1 MSLVLTIVGVFV
13 VLLVLGLVGGYVVNL
28 YNQLVS
34 LENRVDQAKQNID
47 VLLKQRQDELGKL
60 IDAAKETMEFEE
72 ELLTQLTKAREQVEK
87 AENPKEQAK
96 ADKEVKQAMSEFN
109 ARFEAYPDLKSQK
122 NMMQFQE
129 RISEIE
135 NQIAD
140 RREYYNE
147 SVTRFNTRIEQ
158 FPHVILAQQLN
169 YETKQLFE
177 AEEEE
182 KKDVDVS
189 KSFN

>member
-87 AENPKEQAK
+87 AETPKEQAK

>member
-13 VLLVLGLVGGYVVNL
+13 VLLVLGLVGGYVMNL

-87 AENPKEQAK
+87 AETPKEQAK

-189 KSFN
+189 KAFN

>member
-1 MSLVLTIVGVFV
+1 MGIVTTVVGIFA
-13 VLLVLGLVGGYVVNL
+13 VLLVLGLIGGYFVSI

-34 LENRVDQAKQNID
+34 LQNRVDQSKQNID

-72 ELLTQLTKAREQVEK
+72 ELLTQLTRAREQVEK
-87 AENPKEQAK
+87 AETPKEQAN
-96 ADKEVKQAMSEFN
+96 ADKQVKQAMSEFN

-129 RISEIE
+129 RISDIE

-140 RREYYNE
+140 RREFYNE
-147 SVTRFNTRIEQ
+147 SVTRYNTRIEQ
-158 FPHVILAQQLN
+158 FPYVVIAQQLG
-169 YETKQLFE
+169 YEAKELFE
-177 AEEEE
+177 ATEEE
-182 KKDVDVS
+182 KEDVNVS
-189 KSFN
+189 KAFN